1 MSAVE
6 DPVEKILQ
14 QLAKKLNEFDEAS
27 LMSLWERYAEEVQR
41 FEPSKR
47 WEEAALIFSFI
58 QAVRFKNQLFNF
70 HWSKGLTP
78 GETVPAKPP
87 LAPVPAAPKPPKP
100 QTKVLAFTG
109 KPAPKR

>member
-1 MSAVE
+1 M
-6 DPVEKILQ
+6 EKILG

-47 WEEAALIFSFI
+47 WEEAALILSFI

-78 GETVPAKPP
+78 GETAPAKPSP
-87 LAPVPAAPKPPKP
+87 TPVPAAPTPLKP
-100 QTKVLAFTG
+100 QTKILPFTG
-109 KPAPKR
+109 KPTPKR